1 MRVII
6 LSLMIAAGL
15 AAAAQAQEAGRLEVP
30 ALLGKAAPVAAPAD
44 TTLPVATLPD
54 LSPDIIGKDPA
65 GFEAPAGITPESE
78 SVISPMMEPW
88 QNAPRKRWKGKTA
101 DEIFLTLPYD
111 VQNLIL
117 EETYKVNAECHN
129 YSIYSQF
136 HDCECMGSHFFEE
149 RVFNPEASK
158 DTLVGKI
165 SGECASIP
173 GVAGYGFNQC
183 LASMR
188 FILVKQ
194 RIDDFCTC
202 FANALAENYKINPE
216 PDFANLRALST
227 RANRTCLTDVP
238 ASIKSLQ
245 PKYNE

>member
-15 AAAAQAQEAGRLEVP
+15 ATAAQAQEARLEVP
-30 ALLGKAAPVAAPAD
+30 ALLGEAAPATAPAD

-54 LSPDIIGKDPA
+54 LSPDIISNDPA
-65 GFEAPAGITPESE
+65 GFEPPTDITPESE
-78 SVISPMMEPW
+78 SVISPIMEPW

-101 DEIFLTLPYD
+101 DEIFMTLPVD

-117 EETYKVNAECHN
+117 EETYKVNADCHN
-129 YSIYSQF
+129 YAIYSQF
-136 HDCECMGSHFFEE
+136 HDCECMGSAFFEE
-149 RVFNPEASK
+149 RVFDPEISK

-173 GVAGYGFNQC
+173 GVAGYGFSQC

-194 RIDDFCTC
+194 RVDDFCTC
-202 FANALAENYKINPE
+202 FANTLAENYKTNPE

-227 RANRTCLTDVP
+227 RANRTCLTNVP